1 MNINDLEK
9 ESGISKET
17 IRIYEA
23 NGLIKPKKENNI
35 EYYEID
41 DIQNLKII
49 IFLRNNGY
57 SIKAIKTILKLKNNL
72 NSAI

>member
-23 NGLIKPKKENNI
+23 NGLIKSKKENNI
-35 EYYEID
+35 EYYEIN

-49 IFLRNNGY
+49 IF
-57 SIKAIKTILKLKNNL
+57 
-72 NSAI
+72 

>member
-23 NGLIKPKKENNI
+23 NGLIKSKKENNI
-35 EYYEID
+35 EYYEIN

-57 SIKAIKTILKLKNNL
+57 SIKTIKTILELKK
-72 NSAI
+72 

>member
-9 ESGISKET
+9 ESGISKEA

-23 NGLIKPKKENNI
+23 NGLIKSKKENNI
-35 EYYEID
+35 EYYEIN

-57 SIKAIKTILKLKNNL
+57 SIKTIKTILELKK
-72 NSAI
+72 

>member
-72 NSAI
+72 HSAI